1 MVAFYG
7 NKCHYSC
14 SGTKNI
20 KTEHESHSLCS
31 TAFIPNSVIIS
42 FCIFWG
48 HQICLVLQLLLRLN
62 MVRDWVSIFFG
73 TVVHVSLIYFV
84 LFVCGRT
91 FSIPLQPAFPPKI
104 YNFFVCFIKRSTKT
118 IALTKLLTLF
128 YYLVRLKLWFWLGR
142 FWFKAQLN
150 GTTGWL
156 WNVIKLFSFVSSVE
170 EIDEIIL
177 RLVVLVFFAAFSEIS
192 FR

>member
-1 MVAFYG
+1 MFNSFYSQFG
-7 NKCHYSC
+7 YNLFLYILRTSD
-14 SGTKNI
+14 
-20 KTEHESHSLCS
+20 LLS
-31 TAFIPNSVIIS
+31 TSTS
-42 FCIFWG
+42 FTSKHW
-48 HQICLVLQLLLRLN
+48 VS
-62 MVRDWVSIFFG
+62 DWVSIFFG